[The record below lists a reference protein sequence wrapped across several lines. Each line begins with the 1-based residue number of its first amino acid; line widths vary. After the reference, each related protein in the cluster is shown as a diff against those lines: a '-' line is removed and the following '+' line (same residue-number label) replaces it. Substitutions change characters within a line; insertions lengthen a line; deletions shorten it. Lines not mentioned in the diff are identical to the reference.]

1 MRKLIQNRT
10 IRALTLILVVALII
24 AVGIV
29 SIPFGRFQRNDR
41 LVLLTFAFNGAL
53 WLVLLIAEVNKRA
66 FSFKLIHWSF
76 CLLFFFFA
84 AVVQYTNNYFPWIGY
99 RENSVLLRTNL
110 LLTLWT
116 IGVCLGSQAKRRKS
130 GKLKAFALRE
140 WNGHKAVLAVLTLL
154 NIGNTI
160 YRISYAGLMNLLARA
175 TSDVPYGSSSSMA
188 LLVGHCF
195 QALPGIAAAVAVIH
209 CRANKRTGWVLIVNV
224 VCLLLSYFP
233 TSTARYTAAALY
245 LGLLLVYSKR
255 LKTGRGFILLFLS
268 AFMVVLPFLNAFR
281 NDSFSEV
288 AIGAALQ
295 RTIRS
300 IPETWLEGDY
310 DAYTMLTLI
319 VDFVRRNGPTWGR
332 QLMGVL
338 LFWVPRTIWPNK
350 PIGSG
355 AFVSGSLG
363 FNFTNLSAPLPAE
376 GIINFGVVGVFLF
389 ALVFGWLMT
398 SLDNAYWETFD
409 KDGKRVRRYDI
420 IYPFICIMF
429 FFVSRG
435 DLLSSFA
442 YMVAYIVVWIGV
454 VLLSRFEGKFCW
466 RKK

>member
-1 MRKLIQNRT
+1 MRKLILNRT

-24 AVGIV
+24 AVGII

-84 AVVQYTNNYFPWIGY
+84 ALVQYTNNDFPLVSY
-99 RENSVLLRTNL
+99 REDSVLLRTNL

-116 IGVCLGSQAKRRKS
+116 IGVFVGSQVKRRKRS
-130 GKLKAFALRE
+130 KLKAFALRP
-140 WNGHKAVLAVLTLL
+140 WRGYKAVLVVLTFF

-160 YRISYAGLMNLLARA
+160 YRISYAGFMNLLARA
-175 TSDVPYGSSSSMA
+175 TSGVPYGSSSAMA

-209 CRANKRTGWVLIVNV
+209 CRANKRTGWILIMNV

-255 LKTGRGFILLFLS
+255 LKTGRGFILLFLG
-268 AFMVVLPFLNAFR
+268 AFMVILPFLNAFR
-281 NDSFSEV
+281 HDSFSEV

-310 DAYTMLTLI
+310 DAYTMFTLI
-319 VDFVRRNGPTWGR
+319 VDYVGRNSPTWGR
-332 QLMGVL
+332 QLLGVL
-338 LFWVPRTIWPNK
+338 LFWIPRTMWPNK

-376 GIINFGVVGVFLF
+376 GMINFGVVGVFLF
-389 ALVFGWLMT
+389 ALVFGWLMGC
-398 SLDNAYWETFD
+398 LDNAYWETLD

-420 IYPFICIMF
+420 IYPFVCIMF
-429 FFVSRG
+429 FFMSRG

-442 YMVAYIVVWIGV
+442 YTIGYVAVWIGTV
-454 VLLSRFEGKFCW
+454 ILSRAEGKFCW
-466 RKK
+466 RRK